1 MHEMSKLSDQVT
13 RKFTN
18 SLPIS
23 DWEIETDMGWSPI
36 THVHKTIPYEKWRI
50 ETKSGLVLECADT
63 HILFDENKN
72 EIFVKDI
79 SIGDFISTKCGTD
92 EVISLHRSDV
102 TENMFDLSINSNNH
116 RFYTNGILSHNS
128 TILDALTFGL
138 FGKPFRNI
146 NKPQLVNAIN
156 EKELMVE
163 IDFSIGKKNFII
175 RRGVKPNV
183 FEIFQNGKMFD
194 QTANVR
200 DYQDYLEKAILKLNY
215 KSFTQIVLLGNS
227 SFEPFM
233 QLKQSDRRAIVE
245 DLLDIQIFSS
255 MNMILKQKN
264 SELKG
269 EVQQNENQRKLNES
283 QTKMQQAYIER
294 LKQDNESI
302 IFDKNQDIN
311 NFKKQKKSDVGTLN
325 GLQEQIIALGDKMLL
340 EDVVVKKSS
349 EFGTLQN
356 KIDVKLDQEQK
367 ELKFY
372 QTNSTCSQCKQDIDV
387 VFKKERITDISR
399 GIDEKKDGLDKIVS
413 EIDILEQQ
421 LEEFRSVGRE
431 ITEKNKN
438 LAGIESKIQSIDS
451 NIERTQKEI
460 EKLQEKKE
468 LDSIEENNLQS
479 LQGDLRTLEG
489 QYQGLCETKR
499 EYEYA
504 NELLRDTGI
513 KTKIIRQYVPIINKY
528 VNKYLNELDF
538 LINFTID
545 ENFNETIQS
554 QYRDEFSYASFS
566 EGEKMRIDLALLFTW
581 RMVAKLKN
589 SVNTNLLIL
598 DEVFD
603 SSLDAEGT
611 EAFLKIINTLDADT
625 NVFVIS
631 HKGEILFDKFLSTI
645 KFMKEKQFSK
655 IEVG

>member
-1 MHEMSKLSDQVT
+1 MIVFKKISWRNFLSTGDKPTTVFLDRSST
-13 RKFTN
+13 TLIIGEN
-18 SLPIS
+18 
-23 DWEIETDMGWSPI
+23 G
-36 THVHKTIPYEKWRI
+36 
-50 ETKSGLVLECADT
+50 SG
-63 HILFDENKN
+63 K
-72 EIFVKDI
+72 
-79 SIGDFISTKCGTD
+79 
-92 EVISLHRSDV
+92 
-102 TENMFDLSINSNNH
+102 
-116 RFYTNGILSHNS
+116 S

-156 EKELMVE
+156 ERGLLVE
-163 IDFSIGKKNFII
+163 IDFSIGKKSYTV

-200 DYQDYLEKAILKLNY
+200 DYQDYLERVILKLNY

-233 QLKQSDRRAIVE
+233 QLKLSDRRAIVE
-245 DLLDIQIFSS
+245 DLLDIQIFST
-255 MNMILKQKN
+255 MNGILKQKN
-264 SELKG
+264 SELKTIL
-269 EVQQNENQRKLNES
+269 QDNENQKELDETKIKL
-283 QTKMQQAYIER
+283 QQEYIER
-294 LKQDNESI
+294 LHQDNKSI
-302 IFDKNQDIN
+302 IFDKTQDIE
-311 NFKKQKKSDVGTLN
+311 NFKEQKKYSVDALN
-325 GLQEQIIALGDKMLL
+325 SLQKQILSLNEKMLL
-340 EDVVVKKSS
+340 EDGVQKKTS

-356 KIDVKLDQEQK
+356 KIDIKLTQEQK

-372 QTNSTCSQCKQDIDV
+372 ETNSTCSQCKQSIDD
-387 VFKKERITDISR
+387 VFKKERIIDISK

-421 LEEFRSVGRE
+421 LEEFRSIGRD
-431 ITEKNKN
+431 IGEKNKK
-438 LAGIESKIQSIDS
+438 LAGIESKIRSFDS
-451 NIERTQKEI
+451 TIERTQKEI
-460 EKLQEKKE
+460 EKLQEKKQ
-468 LDSIEENNLQS
+468 LDSVGENTLQS
-479 LQGDLRTLEG
+479 LQEDLRTLEE
-489 QYQGLCETKR
+489 QYQGLCGTKQI
-499 EYEYA
+499 YEYA
-504 NELLRDTGI
+504 NELLKDSGI

-545 ENFNETIQS
+545 ENFSETIRS
-554 QYRDEFSYASFS
+554 QYRDEFTYASFS

-611 EAFLKIINTLDADT
+611 DAFLKIINTLDADT

-631 HKGEILFDKFLSTI
+631 HKGEILFDKFISTI
-645 KFMKEKQFSK
+645 KFVKEKSFSR
-655 IEVG
+655 IEAS

>member
-1 MHEMSKLSDQVT
+1 MIVFKKISWKNFLSTGDVPT
-13 RKFTN
+13 IVFF
-18 SLPIS
+18 
-23 DWEIETDMGWSPI
+23 D
-36 THVHKTIPYEKWRI
+36 KTPTTLIIGENG
-50 ETKSGLVLECADT
+50 SG
-63 HILFDENKN
+63 K
-72 EIFVKDI
+72 
-79 SIGDFISTKCGTD
+79 
-92 EVISLHRSDV
+92 
-102 TENMFDLSINSNNH
+102 
-116 RFYTNGILSHNS
+116 S

-138 FGKPFRNI
+138 FGRAFRSI
-146 NKPQLVNAIN
+146 NKPQLVNTIN
-156 EKELMVE
+156 EKGLEVE
-163 IDFSIGKKNFII
+163 IEFSIGKKQYLV
-175 RRGVKPNV
+175 RRGVKPNL
-183 FEIFQNGKMFD
+183 FEIIFNGKLID
-194 QTANVR
+194 QLANNR
-200 DYQDYLEKAILKLNY
+200 DYQEYLEKVILKLNY

-233 QLKQSDRRAIVE
+233 QLKQSDRRTIVE

-255 MNMILKQKN
+255 MNGILKTKS
-264 SELKG
+264 SELKSNL
-269 EVQQNENQRKLNES
+269 QDNENQRELNRS
-283 QTKMQQAYIER
+283 KTKMQIDYIER
-294 LKQDNESI
+294 LEQDNESI
-302 IFDKNQDIN
+302 ILLKGQEIQNYEN
-311 NFKKQKKSDVGTLN
+311 QKKNKTESLNTLHD
-325 GLQEQIIALGDKMLL
+325 EIL
-340 EDVVVKKSS
+340 ELNEHMISENKIQTKNS
-349 EFGTLQN
+349 EFNTFHN
-356 KIDVKLDQEQK
+356 KIELKLKHEEK

-372 QTNSTCSQCKQDIDV
+372 EKNSTCPSCKQDIADE
-387 VFKKERITDISR
+387 FKKERIIDISK

-421 LEEFRSVGRE
+421 LKEFQAYGNQ

-438 LAGIESKIQSIDS
+438 LAGIESSIQSLDA
-451 NIERTQKEI
+451 NIERTRKEI
-460 EKLQEKKE
+460 TGLSDKKILDNSEKEVLSSLEKE
-468 LDSIEENNLQS
+468 LTRLSTEYS
-479 LQGDLRTLEG
+479 K
-489 QYQGLCETKR
+489 LCDEKQL
-499 EYEYA
+499 YGYA

-513 KTKIIRQYVPIINKY
+513 KTKIIKQYVPIINKY

-645 KFMKEKQFSK
+645 KFVKEKQFSK
-655 IEVG
+655 IEMI

>member
-1 MHEMSKLSDQVT
+1 MIIFKKISWRNFLSTGD
-13 RKFTN
+13 K
-18 SLPIS
+18 P
-23 DWEIETDMGWSPI
+23 
-36 THVHKTIPYEKWRI
+36 TIVFLDRSSTTLIIGENG
-50 ETKSGLVLECADT
+50 SG
-63 HILFDENKN
+63 K
-72 EIFVKDI
+72 
-79 SIGDFISTKCGTD
+79 
-92 EVISLHRSDV
+92 
-102 TENMFDLSINSNNH
+102 
-116 RFYTNGILSHNS
+116 S

-156 EKELMVE
+156 ERGLLVE
-163 IDFSIGKKNFII
+163 IDFSIGKKDFTV

-200 DYQDYLEKAILKLNY
+200 DYQDYLERVVLKLNY

-233 QLKQSDRRAIVE
+233 QLKQADRRAIVE

-269 EVQQNENQRKLNES
+269 EFQQNENQRDLNES
-283 QTKMQQAYIER
+283 KTKMQQEYIER
-294 LKQDNESI
+294 LQQDNESI
-302 IFDKNQDIN
+302 VFEKSQEIR
-311 NFKKQKKSDVGTLN
+311 NFKKQKDYSVGTLN
-325 GLQEQIIALGDKMLL
+325 ALQEQVLTLNDKMLL
-340 EDVVVKKSS
+340 EDGVQKKAS

-372 QTNSTCSQCKQDIDV
+372 ETNSTCSQCKQDIDD
-387 VFKKERITDISR
+387 VFKKERIIDISK
-399 GIDEKKDGLDKIVS
+399 GIDEKKDGLDKILTQI
-413 EIDILEQQ
+413 ENLEKE
-421 LEEFRSVGRE
+421 LGEFKSIGRE
-431 ITEKNKN
+431 VAEKNKR
-438 LAGIESKIQSIDS
+438 LAGLESEIQSLDS

-468 LDSIEENNLQS
+468 LDSVEENTLQS
-479 LQGDLRTLEG
+479 LQEDLRTLEG
-489 QYQGLCETKR
+489 QYQGLCETKQT
-499 EYEYA
+499 YEYA
-504 NELLRDTGI
+504 NELLRDSGI

-545 ENFNETIQS
+545 ENFSETIRS
-554 QYRDEFSYASFS
+554 QYRDEFTYASFS

-581 RMVAKLKN
+581 RMDAKLKN
-589 SVNTNLLIL
+589 TVNTNLLIL

-603 SSLDAEGT
+603 SSLDTEGT
-611 EAFLKIINTLDADT
+611 DAFLKIINTLDADT

-645 KFMKEKQFSK
+645 KFVKEKSFSR
-655 IEVG
+655 IEAG

>member
-1 MHEMSKLSDQVT
+1 MIVFKKISWRNFLSTGDKPTTVFLDRSST
-13 RKFTN
+13 TLIIGEN
-18 SLPIS
+18 
-23 DWEIETDMGWSPI
+23 G
-36 THVHKTIPYEKWRI
+36 
-50 ETKSGLVLECADT
+50 SG
-63 HILFDENKN
+63 K
-72 EIFVKDI
+72 
-79 SIGDFISTKCGTD
+79 
-92 EVISLHRSDV
+92 
-102 TENMFDLSINSNNH
+102 
-116 RFYTNGILSHNS
+116 S

-156 EKELMVE
+156 ERGLLVE
-163 IDFSIGKKNFII
+163 IDFSIGKKSYTV

-200 DYQDYLEKAILKLNY
+200 DYQDYLERVILKLNY

-233 QLKQSDRRAIVE
+233 QLKLSDRRAIVE
-245 DLLDIQIFSS
+245 DLLDIQIFST
-255 MNMILKQKN
+255 MNGILKQKN
-264 SELKG
+264 SELKTIL
-269 EVQQNENQRKLNES
+269 QDNENQKELDETKIKL
-283 QTKMQQAYIER
+283 QQEYIER
-294 LKQDNESI
+294 LHQDNKSI
-302 IFDKNQDIN
+302 IFDKTQDIE
-311 NFKKQKKSDVGTLN
+311 NFKEQKKYSVDALN
-325 GLQEQIIALGDKMLL
+325 SLQKQILSLNEKMLL
-340 EDVVVKKSS
+340 EDGVQKKTS

-356 KIDVKLDQEQK
+356 KIDIKLTQEQK

-372 QTNSTCSQCKQDIDV
+372 ETNSTCSQCKQSIDD
-387 VFKKERITDISR
+387 VFKKERIIDISK

-421 LEEFRSVGRE
+421 LEEFRSIGRD
-431 ITEKNKN
+431 IGEKNKK
-438 LAGIESKIQSIDS
+438 LAGIESKIQSFDS
-451 NIERTQKEI
+451 TIERTQKEI
-460 EKLQEKKE
+460 EKLQEKKQ
-468 LDSIEENNLQS
+468 LDSVGENTLQS
-479 LQGDLRTLEG
+479 LQEDLRTLEE
-489 QYQGLCETKR
+489 QYQGLCGTKQI
-499 EYEYA
+499 YEYA
-504 NELLRDTGI
+504 NELLKDSGI

-545 ENFNETIQS
+545 ENFSETIRS
-554 QYRDEFSYASFS
+554 QYRDEFTYASFS

-611 EAFLKIINTLDADT
+611 DAFLKIINTLDADT

-631 HKGEILFDKFLSTI
+631 HKGEILFDKFISTI
-645 KFMKEKQFSK
+645 KFVKEKSFSR
-655 IEVG
+655 IEAS

>member
-1 MHEMSKLSDQVT
+1 MIIFKKISWRNFLSTGD
-13 RKFTN
+13 K
-18 SLPIS
+18 P
-23 DWEIETDMGWSPI
+23 
-36 THVHKTIPYEKWRI
+36 TIVFLDRSSTTLIIGENG
-50 ETKSGLVLECADT
+50 SG
-63 HILFDENKN
+63 K
-72 EIFVKDI
+72 
-79 SIGDFISTKCGTD
+79 
-92 EVISLHRSDV
+92 
-102 TENMFDLSINSNNH
+102 
-116 RFYTNGILSHNS
+116 S

-146 NKPQLVNAIN
+146 NKPQLVNTIN
-156 EKELMVE
+156 EKGLMVE
-163 IDFSIGKKNFII
+163 IDFSIGKKNFTV
-175 RRGVKPNV
+175 RRGVKPNI

-200 DYQDYLEKAILKLNY
+200 DYQDYLERVILKLNY

-233 QLKQSDRRAIVE
+233 QLKQADRRAIVE

-255 MNMILKQKN
+255 MNMILKQKV

-269 EVQQNENQRKLNES
+269 EFQQNENQRDLNES
-283 QTKMQQAYIER
+283 KTKMQQEYIER
-294 LKQDNESI
+294 LQQDNQSI
-302 IFDKNQDIN
+302 IFDKTQEIK
-311 NFKKQKKSDVGTLN
+311 NFKKQKEYDVGTLN
-325 GLQEQIIALGDKMLL
+325 LLQKQILALNDKMLL
-340 EDVVVKKSS
+340 EGEVQKKAS

-372 QTNSTCSQCKQDIDV
+372 QTNSTCSQCKQDIDD
-387 VFKKERITDISR
+387 VFKKERIIDISK
-399 GIDEKKDGLDKIVS
+399 GIDEKKDGLDKILTQI
-413 EIDILEQQ
+413 ENLEKK
-421 LEEFRSVGRE
+421 LEGFRSIGLE
-431 ITEKNKN
+431 LGEKNKR
-438 LAGIESKIQSIDS
+438 LAGLESQIQSLDS
-451 NIERTQKEI
+451 NIERIQKEI
-460 EKLQEKKE
+460 GKLQEKKE
-468 LDSIEENNLQS
+468 LDSVEENTLQS
-479 LQGDLRTLEG
+479 LQEDLRTLEG
-489 QYQGLCETKR
+489 QYQGLCETKQT
-499 EYEYA
+499 YEYA
-504 NELLRDTGI
+504 NELLRDSGI
-513 KTKIIRQYVPIINKY
+513 KTKIIKQYVPIINKY

-545 ENFNETIQS
+545 ENFNETIRS

-603 SSLDAEGT
+603 SSLDTEGT
-611 EAFLKIINTLDADT
+611 DAFLKIINTLDADT

-645 KFMKEKQFSK
+645 KFVKEKSFSR

>member
-1 MHEMSKLSDQVT
+1 MIIFKKISWRNFLSTGD
-13 RKFTN
+13 K
-18 SLPIS
+18 P
-23 DWEIETDMGWSPI
+23 
-36 THVHKTIPYEKWRI
+36 TIVFLDRSSTTLIIGENG
-50 ETKSGLVLECADT
+50 SG
-63 HILFDENKN
+63 K
-72 EIFVKDI
+72 
-79 SIGDFISTKCGTD
+79 
-92 EVISLHRSDV
+92 
-102 TENMFDLSINSNNH
+102 
-116 RFYTNGILSHNS
+116 S

-156 EKELMVE
+156 ERGLLVE
-163 IDFSIGKKNFII
+163 IDFSIGKKNFIV

-183 FEIFQNGKMFD
+183 FEVFQNGKMFD

-200 DYQDYLEKAILKLNY
+200 DYQDYLERVILKLNY

-233 QLKQSDRRAIVE
+233 QLKQSDRRTIVE
-245 DLLDIQIFSS
+245 DLLDIHIFSS

-269 EVQQNENQRKLNES
+269 EFQQNENQRDLNES
-283 QTKMQQAYIER
+283 KTKMQQEYIER
-294 LKQDNESI
+294 LQQDNESI
-302 IFDKNQDIN
+302 IFDKTQDIKS
-311 NFKKQKKSDVGTLN
+311 FKKQKEYGVGTLN
-325 GLQEQIIALGDKMLL
+325 VLQEQILTLSDKMLL
-340 EDVVVKKSS
+340 EDGVQKKTS

-372 QTNSTCSQCKQDIDV
+372 ETNSTCSQCKQDIDD
-387 VFKKERITDISR
+387 VFKKERIIDISK

-413 EIDILEQQ
+413 EIDTLERQ
-421 LEEFRSVGRE
+421 LEEFRSIGRE
-431 ITEKNKN
+431 IGEKNKK
-438 LAGIESKIQSIDS
+438 LAGIESKIQSFDS

-468 LDSIEENNLQS
+468 LDSVEENTLQS
-479 LQGDLRTLEG
+479 LQEDLRTLEG
-489 QYQGLCETKR
+489 QYQGLCGTKQV
-499 EYEYA
+499 YEYA
-504 NELLRDTGI
+504 NELLRDSGI

-545 ENFNETIQS
+545 ENFSETIRS
-554 QYRDEFSYASFS
+554 QYRDEFTYASFS

-611 EAFLKIINTLDADT
+611 DAFLKIINTLDADT

-631 HKGEILFDKFLSTI
+631 HKGEILFDKFISTI
-645 KFMKEKQFSK
+645 KFVKEKSFSK
-655 IEVG
+655 IEAG

>member
-1 MHEMSKLSDQVT
+1 MIIFKKISWRNFLSTGD
-13 RKFTN
+13 K
-18 SLPIS
+18 P
-23 DWEIETDMGWSPI
+23 
-36 THVHKTIPYEKWRI
+36 TIVFFDRSSTTLIIGENG
-50 ETKSGLVLECADT
+50 SG
-63 HILFDENKN
+63 K
-72 EIFVKDI
+72 
-79 SIGDFISTKCGTD
+79 
-92 EVISLHRSDV
+92 
-102 TENMFDLSINSNNH
+102 
-116 RFYTNGILSHNS
+116 S

-163 IDFSIGKKNFII
+163 IDFSIGKKDFTV

-183 FEIFQNGKMFD
+183 FEIFQNGNMFD

-200 DYQDYLEKAILKLNY
+200 DYQDYLERVILKLNY

-269 EVQQNENQRKLNES
+269 DFQQNENQRKLNES
-283 QTKMQQAYIER
+283 QTKMQQEYIER

-302 IFDKNQDIN
+302 IFDKTQDIKS
-311 NFKKQKKSDVGTLN
+311 FKKQKKYGVGTLN
-325 GLQEQIIALGDKMLL
+325 VLQEQVLALTDKMLL
-340 EDVVVKKSS
+340 ENGVQKKTS

-356 KIDVKLDQEQK
+356 KIDIKLDQEQK

-372 QTNSTCSQCKQDIDV
+372 ETNSTCSQCKQDIDD
-387 VFKKERITDISR
+387 VFKKERIIDISK
-399 GIDEKKDGLDKIVS
+399 GIVEKKDGLGKIVS
-413 EIDILEQQ
+413 EIDTLKQQ
-421 LEEFRSVGRE
+421 LEEFRSIGRE
-431 ITEKNKN
+431 IGEKNKN

-468 LDSIEENNLQS
+468 LDSIEENTLQS
-479 LQGDLRTLEG
+479 LQEDLRTLEG
-489 QYQGLCETKR
+489 QYQGLCETKQVH
-499 EYEYA
+499 EYA
-504 NELLRDTGI
+504 NELLRDSGI

-581 RMVAKLKN
+581 RMIAKLKN

-603 SSLDAEGT
+603 SSLDTEGT
-611 EAFLKIINTLDADT
+611 DAFLKIINTLDADT

-645 KFMKEKQFSK
+645 KFVKEKQFSR
-655 IEVG
+655 IETA

>member
-1 MHEMSKLSDQVT
+1 MIVFKKISWRNFLSTGDKPTTVFLDRSST
-13 RKFTN
+13 TLIIGEN
-18 SLPIS
+18 
-23 DWEIETDMGWSPI
+23 G
-36 THVHKTIPYEKWRI
+36 
-50 ETKSGLVLECADT
+50 SG
-63 HILFDENKN
+63 K
-72 EIFVKDI
+72 
-79 SIGDFISTKCGTD
+79 
-92 EVISLHRSDV
+92 
-102 TENMFDLSINSNNH
+102 
-116 RFYTNGILSHNS
+116 S

-156 EKELMVE
+156 ERGLLVE
-163 IDFSIGKKNFII
+163 IDFSIGKKSYTV

-200 DYQDYLEKAILKLNY
+200 DYQDYLERVILKLNY

-233 QLKQSDRRAIVE
+233 QLKLSDRRAIVE
-245 DLLDIQIFSS
+245 DLLDIQIFST
-255 MNMILKQKN
+255 MNGILKQKN
-264 SELKG
+264 SELKTIL
-269 EVQQNENQRKLNES
+269 QDNENQKELDETKIKL
-283 QTKMQQAYIER
+283 QQEYIER
-294 LKQDNESI
+294 LHQDNKSI
-302 IFDKNQDIN
+302 IFDKTQDIE
-311 NFKKQKKSDVGTLN
+311 NFKEQKKYSVDALN
-325 GLQEQIIALGDKMLL
+325 SLQKQILSLNEKMLL
-340 EDVVVKKSS
+340 EDGVQKKTS

-356 KIDVKLDQEQK
+356 KIDIKLTQEQK

-372 QTNSTCSQCKQDIDV
+372 ETNSTCSQCKQSIDD
-387 VFKKERITDISR
+387 VFKKERIIDISK

-421 LEEFRSVGRE
+421 LEEFRSIGRD
-431 ITEKNKN
+431 IGEKNKK
-438 LAGIESKIQSIDS
+438 LAGIESKIQSLDS
-451 NIERTQKEI
+451 TIERTQKEI
-460 EKLQEKKE
+460 EKLQEKKQ
-468 LDSIEENNLQS
+468 LDSVGENTLQS
-479 LQGDLRTLEG
+479 LQEDLRTLEE
-489 QYQGLCETKR
+489 QYQGLCGTKQI
-499 EYEYA
+499 YEYA
-504 NELLRDTGI
+504 NELLKDSGI

-538 LINFTID
+538 LINFSID
-545 ENFNETIQS
+545 ENFSETIRS
-554 QYRDEFSYASFS
+554 QYRDEFTYASFS

-611 EAFLKIINTLDADT
+611 DAFLKIINTLDADT

-631 HKGEILFDKFLSTI
+631 HKGEILFDKFISTI
-645 KFMKEKQFSK
+645 KFVKEKSFSR
-655 IEVG
+655 IEAS

>member
-1 MHEMSKLSDQVT
+1 MIIFKKISWRNFLSTGD
-13 RKFTN
+13 K
-18 SLPIS
+18 P
-23 DWEIETDMGWSPI
+23 
-36 THVHKTIPYEKWRI
+36 TIVFFDRSSTTLIIGENG
-50 ETKSGLVLECADT
+50 SG
-63 HILFDENKN
+63 K
-72 EIFVKDI
+72 
-79 SIGDFISTKCGTD
+79 
-92 EVISLHRSDV
+92 
-102 TENMFDLSINSNNH
+102 
-116 RFYTNGILSHNS
+116 S

-163 IDFSIGKKNFII
+163 IDFSIGKKDFTV

-200 DYQDYLEKAILKLNY
+200 DYQDYLERVILKLNY

-233 QLKQSDRRAIVE
+233 QLKQSDRRTIVE
-245 DLLDIQIFSS
+245 DLLDIHIFSS

-269 EVQQNENQRKLNES
+269 EFQQNENQRELNES
-283 QTKMQQAYIER
+283 KTKMQQEYIER
-294 LKQDNESI
+294 LQQDNESI
-302 IFDKNQDIN
+302 IFDKTQDIKS
-311 NFKKQKKSDVGTLN
+311 FRKQKEYGVGTLN
-325 GLQEQIIALGDKMLL
+325 ALQEQILTLSDKMLL
-340 EDVVVKKSS
+340 EDGVQKKTS

-372 QTNSTCSQCKQDIDV
+372 ETNSTCSQCKQDIDDM
-387 VFKKERITDISR
+387 FKKERIIDISK

-413 EIDILEQQ
+413 EIDTLELQ
-421 LEEFRSVGRE
+421 LEEFRSIGRE
-431 ITEKNKN
+431 IGEKNKK
-438 LAGIESKIQSIDS
+438 LAGIESKIQSLDS

-468 LDSIEENNLQS
+468 LGSVEENTLQS
-479 LQGDLRTLEG
+479 LQEDLRTLEG
-489 QYQGLCETKR
+489 QYRGLCETKQI
-499 EYEYA
+499 YEYA
-504 NELLRDTGI
+504 NELLRDSGI

-645 KFMKEKQFSK
+645 KFVKEKQFS
-655 IEVG
+655 

>member
-1 MHEMSKLSDQVT
+1 MIIFKKISWRNFLSTGD
-13 RKFTN
+13 K
-18 SLPIS
+18 P
-23 DWEIETDMGWSPI
+23 
-36 THVHKTIPYEKWRI
+36 TIVFLDRSSTTLIIGENG
-50 ETKSGLVLECADT
+50 SG
-63 HILFDENKN
+63 K
-72 EIFVKDI
+72 
-79 SIGDFISTKCGTD
+79 
-92 EVISLHRSDV
+92 
-102 TENMFDLSINSNNH
+102 
-116 RFYTNGILSHNS
+116 S

-156 EKELMVE
+156 ERELLVE
-163 IDFSIGKKNFII
+163 IDFSIGKKDFTV

-200 DYQDYLEKAILKLNY
+200 DYQDYLERVILKLNY

-233 QLKQSDRRAIVE
+233 QLKQADRRAIVE

-269 EVQQNENQRKLNES
+269 EFQQNENQRDLNES
-283 QTKMQQAYIER
+283 KTKIQQEYIER
-294 LKQDNESI
+294 LQQDNESI
-302 IFDKNQDIN
+302 IYNKSQEIR
-311 NFKKQKKSDVGTLN
+311 NFKKQKDYSVGTLN
-325 GLQEQIIALGDKMLL
+325 ALQEQVLTLNDKMLL
-340 EDVVVKKSS
+340 EDGVQKKAS

-372 QTNSTCSQCKQDIDV
+372 ETNSTCSQCKQDIDD
-387 VFKKERITDISR
+387 VFKKERIIDISK
-399 GIDEKKDGLDKIVS
+399 GIDEKKDGLDKILTQI
-413 EIDILEQQ
+413 ENLEKE
-421 LEEFRSVGRE
+421 LGEFKSIGRE
-431 ITEKNKN
+431 VAEKNKR
-438 LAGIESKIQSIDS
+438 LAGLESEIQSLDS

-468 LDSIEENNLQS
+468 LDSVEENTLQS
-479 LQGDLRTLEG
+479 LQEDLRTLEG
-489 QYQGLCETKR
+489 QYQGLCETKQT
-499 EYEYA
+499 YEYA
-504 NELLRDTGI
+504 NELLRDSGI

-545 ENFNETIQS
+545 ENFNETIRS

-603 SSLDAEGT
+603 SSLDTEGT
-611 EAFLKIINTLDADT
+611 DAFLKIINTLDADT

-645 KFMKEKQFSK
+645 KFVKEKSFSR
-655 IEVG
+655 IEAG

>member
-1 MHEMSKLSDQVT
+1 MIIFKKISWRNFLSTGD
-13 RKFTN
+13 K
-18 SLPIS
+18 P
-23 DWEIETDMGWSPI
+23 
-36 THVHKTIPYEKWRI
+36 TIVFLDRSSTTLIIGENG
-50 ETKSGLVLECADT
+50 SG
-63 HILFDENKN
+63 K
-72 EIFVKDI
+72 
-79 SIGDFISTKCGTD
+79 
-92 EVISLHRSDV
+92 
-102 TENMFDLSINSNNH
+102 
-116 RFYTNGILSHNS
+116 S

-156 EKELMVE
+156 ERGLLVE
-163 IDFSIGKKNFII
+163 IDFSIGKKNFTV

-200 DYQDYLEKAILKLNY
+200 DYQDYLERVVLKLNY

-233 QLKQSDRRAIVE
+233 QLKQADRRAIVE

-269 EVQQNENQRKLNES
+269 EFQQNENQRDLNES
-283 QTKMQQAYIER
+283 KTKMQQEYIER
-294 LKQDNESI
+294 LQQDNESI
-302 IFDKNQDIN
+302 VFEKSQEIR
-311 NFKKQKKSDVGTLN
+311 NFKKQKDYSVGTLN
-325 GLQEQIIALGDKMLL
+325 ALQEQVLTLNDKMLL
-340 EDVVVKKSS
+340 EDGVQKKAS

-372 QTNSTCSQCKQDIDV
+372 ETNSTCSQCKQDIDD
-387 VFKKERITDISR
+387 VFKKERIIDISK
-399 GIDEKKDGLDKIVS
+399 GIDEKKDGLDKILTQI
-413 EIDILEQQ
+413 ENLEKE
-421 LEEFRSVGRE
+421 LGEFKSIGRE
-431 ITEKNKN
+431 VAEKNKR
-438 LAGIESKIQSIDS
+438 LAGLESEIQSLDS

-468 LDSIEENNLQS
+468 LDSVEENTLQS
-479 LQGDLRTLEG
+479 LQEDLRTLEG
-489 QYQGLCETKR
+489 QYQGLCETKQT
-499 EYEYA
+499 YEYA
-504 NELLRDTGI
+504 NELLRDSGI

-545 ENFNETIQS
+545 ENFSETIRS
-554 QYRDEFSYASFS
+554 QYRDEFTYASFS

-603 SSLDAEGT
+603 SSLDTEGT
-611 EAFLKIINTLDADT
+611 DAFLKIINTLDADT

-645 KFMKEKQFSK
+645 KFVKEKSFSR
-655 IEVG
+655 IEAG

>member
-1 MHEMSKLSDQVT
+1 MIIFKKISWRNFLSTGD
-13 RKFTN
+13 K
-18 SLPIS
+18 P
-23 DWEIETDMGWSPI
+23 
-36 THVHKTIPYEKWRI
+36 TIVFLDRSSTTLIIGENG
-50 ETKSGLVLECADT
+50 SG
-63 HILFDENKN
+63 K
-72 EIFVKDI
+72 
-79 SIGDFISTKCGTD
+79 
-92 EVISLHRSDV
+92 
-102 TENMFDLSINSNNH
+102 
-116 RFYTNGILSHNS
+116 S

-146 NKPQLVNAIN
+146 NKPQLVNSIN
-156 EKELMVE
+156 ERGLIVE
-163 IDFSIGKKNFII
+163 IDFSIGKKNFTV

-183 FEIFQNGKMFD
+183 FEVFQNGKMFD

-200 DYQDYLEKAILKLNY
+200 DYQDYLERVILKLNY

-233 QLKQSDRRAIVE
+233 QLKQSDRRTIVE
-245 DLLDIQIFSS
+245 DLLDIHIFSS

-269 EVQQNENQRKLNES
+269 EFQQNENQRDLNES
-283 QTKMQQAYIER
+283 KTKMQQEYIER
-294 LKQDNESI
+294 LQQDNESI
-302 IFDKNQDIN
+302 IFDKTQDIKS
-311 NFKKQKKSDVGTLN
+311 FKKQKEYGVGTLN
-325 GLQEQIIALGDKMLL
+325 VLQEQILTLSDKMLL
-340 EDVVVKKSS
+340 EDGVQKKTS

-356 KIDVKLDQEQK
+356 KIDIKLDQEQK

-372 QTNSTCSQCKQDIDV
+372 ETNSTCSQCKQDIDD
-387 VFKKERITDISR
+387 VFKKERIIDISK

-413 EIDILEQQ
+413 EIDTLEQQ
-421 LEEFRSVGRE
+421 LEEFRSIGRE
-431 ITEKNKN
+431 IGEKNKK
-438 LAGIESKIQSIDS
+438 LAGIESKIQSFDS

-468 LDSIEENNLQS
+468 LGSVEENTLQS
-479 LQGDLRTLEG
+479 LQEDLRTLEG
-489 QYQGLCETKR
+489 QYRGLCETKQI
-499 EYEYA
+499 YEYA
-504 NELLRDTGI
+504 NELLRDSGI

-545 ENFNETIQS
+545 ESFNETIRS
-554 QYRDEFSYASFS
+554 QYRDEFTYASFS

-611 EAFLKIINTLDADT
+611 DAFLKIINTLDADT

-631 HKGEILFDKFLSTI
+631 HKGEILFDKFISTI
-645 KFMKEKQFSK
+645 KFVKEKSFSK
-655 IEVG
+655 IEAG

>member
-1 MHEMSKLSDQVT
+1 MIVFKKISWRNFLSTGD
-13 RKFTN
+13 K
-18 SLPIS
+18 P
-23 DWEIETDMGWSPI
+23 
-36 THVHKTIPYEKWRI
+36 TIVFFDRSSTTLIIGENG
-50 ETKSGLVLECADT
+50 SG
-63 HILFDENKN
+63 K
-72 EIFVKDI
+72 
-79 SIGDFISTKCGTD
+79 
-92 EVISLHRSDV
+92 
-102 TENMFDLSINSNNH
+102 
-116 RFYTNGILSHNS
+116 S

-163 IDFSIGKKNFII
+163 IDFSIGKKDFTV

-200 DYQDYLEKAILKLNY
+200 DYQDYLERVILKLNY

-269 EVQQNENQRKLNES
+269 EFQQNENQRKLNES
-283 QTKMQQAYIER
+283 QTKMQQEYIER

-302 IFDKNQDIN
+302 IFDKTQDIKS
-311 NFKKQKKSDVGTLN
+311 FKKQKKYGVDTLN
-325 GLQEQIIALGDKMLL
+325 VLQEQILALGDKMLL
-340 EDVVVKKSS
+340 EDEIQKKTS

-356 KIDVKLDQEQK
+356 KIDVRLDQEQK

-372 QTNSTCSQCKQDIDV
+372 QTNSTCSQCKQNIDD
-387 VFKKERITDISR
+387 VFKKERIIDISK

-413 EIDILEQQ
+413 EIDTLEQQ
-421 LEEFRSVGRE
+421 LEGFKSIGRK
-431 ITEKNKN
+431 IAEKNKN

-468 LDSIEENNLQS
+468 LDSVEENTLQS
-479 LQGDLRTLEG
+479 LQEDLRTLEG
-489 QYQGLCETKR
+489 QYQGLCETKQT
-499 EYEYA
+499 YEYA

-554 QYRDEFSYASFS
+554 QYRDEFSYSSFS

-645 KFMKEKQFSK
+645 KFVKEKQFSK
-655 IEVG
+655 IEML